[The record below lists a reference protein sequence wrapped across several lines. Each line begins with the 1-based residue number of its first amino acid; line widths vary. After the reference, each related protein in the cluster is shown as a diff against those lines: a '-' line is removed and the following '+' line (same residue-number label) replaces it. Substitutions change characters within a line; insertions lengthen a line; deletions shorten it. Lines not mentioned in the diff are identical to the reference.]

1 MYSLRLGYTTSLEVD
16 GIAAN
21 TQFYWGLS
29 KFQKFI
35 QHPACMYHTPYYVR
49 GGVWISKNQTAPSL
63 AERHRLGHMRRNLF
77 RFFSLGYTTLKRHQ
91 SNASYFLSK
100 ICFDKYL
107 PTLNPW
113 SHSYYHRAIL
123 WKNTKLCA
131 MICITFLYLNES
143 KIMNK
148 KRNLKYRW

>member
-49 GGVWISKNQTAPSL
+49 GGCLNFKKSDSP
-63 AERHRLGHMRRNLF
+63 
-77 RFFSLGYTTLKRHQ
+77 
-91 SNASYFLSK
+91 
-100 ICFDKYL
+100 L
-107 PTLNPW
+107 PGRET
-113 SHSYYHRAIL
+113 
-123 WKNTKLCA
+123 
-131 MICITFLYLNES
+131 
-143 KIMNK
+143 
-148 KRNLKYRW
+148 